1 MMRKKTAALLATL
14 ILASAANAEMLP
26 GSEWGPVEISGEA
39 FEPVAEIFVRFEQD
53 GRFFGNDGCNSI
65 RSAFVTN
72 DDAIL
77 FGPAAATMMAC
88 PDEIMA
94 QGRAFTNALMAARL
108 FERNGTELSLSDAE
122 GEVLVRLTQ
131 RDAD

>member
-1 MMRKKTAALLATL
+1 MAQKTVTILLATL
-14 ILASAANAEMLP
+14 MLASAASAEMLP

-39 FEPVAEIFVRFEQD
+39 FEPVADIFVRLEQD

-65 RSAFVTN
+65 RGQFVTN
-72 DDAIL
+72 GDAIL

-88 PDEIMA
+88 PETIMTQA
-94 QGRAFTNALMAARL
+94 REFVDALMGARL
-108 FERNGTELSLSDAE
+108 YERNATELVLSDTE
-122 GEVLVRLTQ
+122 GGVLLRLIQ